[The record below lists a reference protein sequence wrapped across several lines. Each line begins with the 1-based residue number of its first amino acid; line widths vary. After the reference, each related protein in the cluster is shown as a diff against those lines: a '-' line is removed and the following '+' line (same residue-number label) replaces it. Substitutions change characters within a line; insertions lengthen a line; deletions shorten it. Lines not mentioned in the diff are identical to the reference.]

1 MDFVSTQKC
10 SLPDPLRQ
18 CATKA
23 NVDYQTAFV
32 HQMVI
37 ALNIKNVSV
46 VCGNSKPLF
55 FIGKK
60 PPGGLAPKD
69 VPQFVVLTFDDAVN
83 GRTLPDYLELF
94 KTVKYR

>member
-1 MDFVSTQKC
+1 
-10 SLPDPLRQ
+10 
-18 CATKA
+18 
-23 NVDYQTAFV
+23 
-32 HQMVI
+32 MVI